1 MVQTVYILS
10 QTGCIISEFQ
20 LDEEITDLSDEPG
33 DDTHMLKSCECVM
46 GRVGQSISD
55 WRISKIRPHPMMHL
69 APRAKAKTGEVPI
82 SLPSH

>member
-1 MVQTVYILS
+1 MQTVYILS
-10 QTGCIISEFQ
+10 QTVCIISEFE

-33 DDTHMLKSCECVM
+33 DYTRMLKSCECVM

-55 WRISKIRPHPMMHL
+55 RRISEIRPQPMIHL
-69 APRAKAKTGEVPI
+69 APCVKVKTGEVPI